1 MDDEITR
8 LSEQENEN
16 KELIKEKDLALE
28 QFQQKLTQLNLRIS
42 ELNISNETSQ
52 GKLID
57 NESQFEILTQKITT
71 LKNGITNLNNE
82 LSASRDE
89 TKEQVQKTM
98 ALQSTIRDKDEEIRK
113 EQDAH

>member
-1 MDDEITR
+1 
-8 LSEQENEN
+8 
-16 KELIKEKDLALE
+16 
-28 QFQQKLTQLNLRIS
+28 LNLRIS

-89 TKEQVQKTM
+89 TKE
-98 ALQSTIRDKDEEIRK
+98 
-113 EQDAH
+113 